1 MKKIIMMLAF
11 FAAVST
17 VNAQDFPKV
26 DKSPT
31 DIAHYP
37 SNAAKRAFA
46 KTDDQKKSL
55 EPKIRVIYARPFK
68 KGRDVF
74 GGLLKFGKA
83 WRVGANEST
92 EVLFMTDV
100 MVGDTNVKAGRYSV
114 IIIPEKD
121 SWTLKINSEN
131 DGWGNYSYDASKDV
145 ASITVPTQK
154 SDKEIEQLSVV
165 LYEKSK
171 NVVHLKIGWDTTV
184 AEFPITLK

>member
-1 MKKIIMMLAF
+1 MKKIMMMLAF
-11 FAAVST
+11 FVAVST
-17 VNAQDFPKV
+17 LNAQEFPKA

-37 SNAAKRAFA
+37 TNAAKRAFA
-46 KTDDQKKSL
+46 KTDEAKKAL
-55 EPKIRVIYARPFK
+55 EPKIRVIYARPYK
-68 KGRDVF
+68 KGREVF
-74 GGLLKFGKA
+74 GNLLKFDKA

-100 MVGDTNVKAGRYSV
+100 MIGGSKVKAGRYSV
-114 IIIPEKD
+114 IIIPTKD
-121 SWTLKINSEN
+121 SWTLKINTEN

-154 SDKEIEQLSVV
+154 SDSEIEQLSIV

-171 NVVHLKIGWDTTV
+171 NVVHLKIGWDTTI

>member
-1 MKKIIMMLAF
+1 MKKIMMMLAF

-17 VNAQDFPKV
+17 VNAQDFPKA

-37 SNAAKRAFA
+37 TIAAKRAFA
-46 KTDDQKKSL
+46 KTPEAIKALQ
-55 EPKIRVIYARPFK
+55 PKIRVIYARPYK
-68 KGRDVF
+68 KDREIF
-74 GGLLKFGKA
+74 GNLLKFGKA

-100 MVGDTNVKAGRYSV
+100 MIDGKKVKAGRYSV
-114 IIIPEKD
+114 IIIPTKD
-121 SWTLKINSEN
+121 SWTLKINTEN

-154 SDKEIEQLSVV
+154 SEEEIEQLSIV

>member
-1 MKKIIMMLAF
+1 MMLAF
-11 FAAVST
+11 FAAVSS
-17 VNAQDFPKV
+17 VSAQDFPNT

-37 SNAAKRAFA
+37 TNAAKRAFA
-46 KTDDQKKSL
+46 KSDAQKKAL

-68 KGRDVF
+68 KGRTIF
-74 GGLLKFGKA
+74 GDLLKFGKA

-92 EVLFMTDV
+92 EILFMTDV
-100 MVGDTNVKAGRYSV
+100 MVGDTKVKSGRYSV
-114 IIIPEKD
+114 IIIPNES

-154 SDKEIEQLSVV
+154 SDAELEQLAIV

-171 NVVHLKIGWDTTV
+171 NVVHLKIGWDTTI
-184 AEFPITLK
+184 AEFPIILK

>member
-1 MKKIIMMLAF
+1 MKKIIMLLAF

-17 VNAQDFPKV
+17 VNAQDFPKA
-26 DKSPT
+26 DKSPA

-37 SNAAKRAFA
+37 TNAPKRAFA
-46 KTDDQKKSL
+46 KTDAQKKSL
-55 EPKIRVIYARPFK
+55 TPKIRVVYGRPYK
-68 KGRDVF
+68 KGREVF
-74 GGLLKFGKA
+74 GNLLKFGKA

-92 EVLFMTDV
+92 EILFMTDV
-100 MVGDTNVKAGRYSV
+100 MVGNTKVKAGRYSV
-114 IIIPEKD
+114 IIIPTKD
-121 SWTLKINSEN
+121 SWTLKINSDN

-154 SDKEIEQLSVV
+154 SGKEIEQLSIV

-171 NVVHLKIGWDTTV
+171 NVAHLKIGWDTTF

>member
-1 MKKIIMMLAF
+1 MMMLAF
-11 FAAVST
+11 FVAVST
-17 VNAQDFPKV
+17 LNAQEFPKA

-37 SNAAKRAFA
+37 TNAAKRAFA
-46 KTDDQKKSL
+46 KTDEAKKAL
-55 EPKIRVIYARPFK
+55 EPKIRVIYARPYK
-68 KGRDVF
+68 KGREVF
-74 GGLLKFGKA
+74 GNLLKFDKA

-100 MVGDTNVKAGRYSV
+100 MIGGSKVKAGRYSV
-114 IIIPEKD
+114 IIIPTKD
-121 SWTLKINSEN
+121 SWTLKINTEN

-154 SDKEIEQLSVV
+154 SDSEIEQLSIV

-171 NVVHLKIGWDTTV
+171 NVVHLKIGWDTTI

>member
-1 MKKIIMMLAF
+1 MIAILAT
-11 FAAVST
+11 VST
-17 VNAQDFPKV
+17 VKAQDFSKP
-26 DKSPT
+26 DKSPV
-31 DIAHYP
+31 DIAHFP
-37 SNAAKRAFA
+37 TNAAKRSFS
-46 KTDDQKKSL
+46 KTDEAKKAL
-55 EPKIRVIYARPFK
+55 EPKIRVIYARPYK
-68 KGRDVF
+68 KGREVF
-74 GGLLKFGKA
+74 GNLLKFGEA

-100 MVGDTNVKAGRYSV
+100 MIGDAKVKAGRYSV
-114 IIIPEKD
+114 IIIPSKD

-171 NVVHLKIGWDTTV
+171 NIVHLKIGWDTTV

>member
-1 MKKIIMMLAF
+1 MKKIIMLFAF

-17 VNAQDFPKV
+17 VNAQDFSKPG
-26 DKSPT
+26 KSPT

-37 SNAAKRAFA
+37 TNAAKRAFA
-46 KTDDQKKSL
+46 KTDAQKKAL
-55 EPKIRVIYARPFK
+55 APKIRVVYARPYK
-68 KGRDVF
+68 KGREVF
-74 GGLLKFGKA
+74 GSMLKFGKA
-83 WRVGANEST
+83 WRVGADEST

-100 MVGDTNVKAGRYSV
+100 MVGNTKVKAGRYSV
-114 IIIPEKD
+114 IIIPTKD

-145 ASITVPTQK
+145 ASITVSTQK

>member
-11 FAAVST
+11 FAAVTT
-17 VNAQDFPKV
+17 VNAQDFPKA

-37 SNAAKRAFA
+37 TNAAKRAFA
-46 KTDDQKKSL
+46 KSDAQKKAL
-55 EPKIRVIYARPFK
+55 APKIRVIYGRPYK
-68 KGRDVF
+68 KGREVF
-74 GGLLKFGKA
+74 GSLLKFGKA

-100 MVGDTNVKAGRYSV
+100 MVGDTKVKAGRYSV
-114 IIIPEKD
+114 IIIPNKD

-145 ASITVPTQK
+145 ASITVPTHESK
-154 SDKEIEQLSVV
+154 KELEQLSVV

-171 NVVHLKIGWDTTV
+171 NVVHLKIGWDKTV

>member
-1 MKKIIMMLAF
+1 MMMLAF
-11 FAAVST
+11 FAAVSVT
-17 VNAQDFPKV
+17 YAQKFPKA

-37 SNAAKRAFA
+37 TNAAKRAFA
-46 KTDDQKKSL
+46 KTAEQKKAL
-55 EPKIRVIYARPFK
+55 EPKIRVIYARPYK

-92 EVLFMTDV
+92 EILFMTDV
-100 MVGDTNVKAGRYSV
+100 MVGDTQVKAGRYSV
-114 IIIPEKD
+114 VIIPTKD
-121 SWTLKINSEN
+121 SWTMKINSEN

-165 LYEKSK
+165 LYEKSE
-171 NVVHLKIGWDTTV
+171 NTVHLKIGWDTTV

>member
-1 MKKIIMMLAF
+1 MRKIMMMLAF

-17 VNAQDFPKV
+17 VNAQDFPKA

-37 SNAAKRAFA
+37 TNAAKRAFA
-46 KTDDQKKSL
+46 KTDAQKKSL
-55 EPKIRVIYARPFK
+55 EPKIRVIYARPYK
-68 KGRDVF
+68 KGREVF
-74 GGLLKFGKA
+74 GNLLKFDKA

-100 MVGDTNVKAGRYSV
+100 MIGDSKVKAGRYSV
-114 IIIPEKD
+114 IIIPTKD
-121 SWTLKINSEN
+121 SWTLKINTEN

-154 SDKEIEQLSVV
+154 SDTEIEQLSIV

-171 NVVHLKIGWDTTV
+171 NVIHLKIGWDTTI

>member
-1 MKKIIMMLAF
+1 MKKIVMMLAF

-37 SNAAKRAFA
+37 TNAPKRAFA
-46 KTDDQKKSL
+46 KTAEQKKSL

-68 KGRDVF
+68 KGREVF
-74 GGLLKFGKA
+74 GNLLKFGKA

-92 EVLFMTDV
+92 EILFLTDA
-100 MVGDTNVKAGRYSV
+100 MVGDTKVKAGRYSV
-114 IIIPEKD
+114 IIIPNKD

>member
-1 MKKIIMMLAF
+1 MMMLAF
-11 FAAVST
+11 FAVVST

-37 SNAAKRAFA
+37 TNAAKRAFA
-46 KTDDQKKSL
+46 KSDAQKKAL

-68 KGRDVF
+68 KGREVF
-74 GGLLKFGKA
+74 GSLLEFGKA

-100 MVGDTNVKAGRYSV
+100 LVGDTKVKAGRYSV
-114 IIIPEKD
+114 IIIPNKD
-121 SWTLKINSEN
+121 SWTLKINTDN

-154 SDKEIEQLSVV
+154 SKKEIEQLSVV

-184 AEFPITLK
+184 AEFPITLQ

>member
-1 MKKIIMMLAF
+1 MMMLAF
-11 FAAVST
+11 FAAVSV
-17 VNAQDFPKV
+17 VNAQEFPKA

-37 SNAAKRAFA
+37 TNAAKRAFA
-46 KTDDQKKSL
+46 KSEEQKKAL
-55 EPKIRVIYARPFK
+55 EPKIRVLYARPYK
-68 KGRDVF
+68 KGRNVF
-74 GGLLKFGKA
+74 GDLLKYGKA

-92 EVLFMTDV
+92 EILFMTDV
-100 MVGDTNVKAGRYSV
+100 KIGDTNVEKGRYSV
-114 IIIPEKD
+114 IIIPNED

-154 SDKEIEQLSVV
+154 SDKEIEQLSIV
-165 LYEKSK
+165 LYEKSE